1 LDVSD
6 EIMYEVEYLRIK
18 LKNFLESKNRGFI
31 AETCIFVSDKI
42 SHRKEQPGRLGTEEK
57 IPRPSHE
64 MFPCKHF

>member
-1 LDVSD
+1 
-6 EIMYEVEYLRIK
+6 MKIK
-18 LKNFLESKNRGFI
+18 SKHSWWAENRGFI